1 MSLSRDVPLGIGL
14 RYQGRGGQLAFV
26 LHRIGGLGMAVFVGM
41 HIVASFFGGEIG
53 GFLNN
58 IYENWFFQIFVF
70 FSALFHAINGLR
82 ITLLDLWP
90 RFWEHQEEAV
100 WLQWAVFIPIF
111 GIAVYAILSSA
122 FGG

>member
-1 MSLSRDVPLGIGL
+1 MGLNRNVPLATGL
-14 RYQGRGGQLAFV
+14 RYQGKGGQLAFV
-26 LHRIGGLGMAVFVGM
+26 LHRIGGIGMALFVTM

-58 IYENWFFQIFVF
+58 IYENWFFQLFVF

-90 RFWEHQEEAV
+90 RLWEHQREAV

-111 GIAVYAILSSA
+111 AIAAYAIISSA
-122 FGG
+122 LGG

>member
-1 MSLSRDVPLGIGL
+1 MGLKRNVPLVTGL
-14 RYQGRGGQLAFV
+14 RYQGKGGQLSFV
-26 LHRIGGLGMAVFVGM
+26 LHRIGGLGMAIFVAM
-41 HIVASFFGGEIG
+41 HIVASFFGGDIG

-58 IYENWFFQIFVF
+58 IYEHWFFQIFVF

-90 RFWEHQEEAV
+90 KTWEYQNEAV

-111 GIAVYAILSSA
+111 GIAVYAILNSA

>member
-1 MSLSRDVPLGIGL
+1 MGLKRNVPLATGL

-26 LHRIGGLGMAVFVGM
+26 LHRIGGLGMAIFVTM
-41 HIVASFFGGEIG
+41 HILASFFGGDVG
-53 GFLNN
+53 QFLNK

-70 FSALFHAINGLR
+70 FSALFHATNGLR

-90 RFWEHQEEAV
+90 KTWEYQKEAV
-100 WLQWAVFIPIF
+100 WLQWAVFIPVF
-111 GIAVYAILSSA
+111 GIAVFAILRSA